1 MQVISGYRPR
11 ATRIKTTNHSIKINK
26 INKINKLINITSTKR
41 TRFHASSREINNN
54 ENRRRAGRLF
64 RGHWN

>member
-11 ATRIKTTNHSIKINK
+11 AARIKTTNHSIKIN
-26 INKINKLINITSTKR
+26 IINKLINTTSTKR
-41 TRFHASSREINNN
+41 TRFRASSREINNN

-64 RGHWN
+64 RRYRN

>member
-11 ATRIKTTNHSIKINK
+11 STRIKTTNHSIKIN
-26 INKINKLINITSTKR
+26 IINKLINITSTKR
-41 TRFHASSREINNN
+41 TRFRASSREINNN

>member
-11 ATRIKTTNHSIKINK
+11 AARIKTTNHSIKIN
-26 INKINKLINITSTKR
+26 IINKLINITSTKR
-41 TRFHASSREINNN
+41 TRFRASSREINNN
-54 ENRRRAGRLF
+54 EKRRRAGRLF

>member
-1 MQVISGYRPR
+1 MQVISCYRPR
-11 ATRIKTTNHSIKINK
+11 ATRIKTTNHPIKIN
-26 INKINKLINITSTKR
+26 IINKLINTTSTKR

>member
-11 ATRIKTTNHSIKINK
+11 ATRIKTTNNSIIIN
-26 INKINKLINITSTKR
+26 IINKLINITSTKR